1 LSPTEYTFAGPPSL
15 MMATRASGP
24 GLQLSGKHQWRLT
37 AAHWQ
42 VLGAGIGAAIRT
54 GGRDHALNVESGVL
68 RARGLR
74 HGRLGRFHRTPP
86 SSEMAI
92 RASST
97 AISAAKPND
106 ANRGPLPCKRDS
118 HSCVRE
124 SSMVLGCLP

>member
-1 LSPTEYTFAGPPSL
+1 MSSP
-15 MMATRASGP
+15 
-24 GLQLSGKHQWRLT
+24 
-37 AAHWQ
+37 
-42 VLGAGIGAAIRT
+42 VCC
-54 GGRDHALNVESGVL
+54 
-68 RARGLR
+68 ARGATPATA
-74 HGRLGRFHRTPP
+74 GWGDFTGPPP

-124 SSMVLGCLP
+124 SSMVLGMFTVTGNHTGYSLGRSSICFLK